1 MQISGD
7 SISAGPIS
15 SAMDATPGVL
25 HDKVTATV
33 VLEKDPKTTVV
44 LDSCPTAEVTC

>member
-7 SISAGPIS
+7 SISSGPIS
-15 SAMDATPGVL
+15 SAMDVTPGVL

-33 VLEKDPKTTVV
+33 VQESEPETTVV
-44 LDSCPTAEVTC
+44 VDFCPKAEVTC